1 MAIPSD
7 IKQQVYDLLSRSNI
21 SFVTADEESGVRI
34 GLTPG
39 QRVSAEVVTTLPNN
53 LTQVQVGSEQFKLD
67 LPMAVRPGQTLEMT
81 FVSAEPRS
89 TFALARPG
97 EGSPQV
103 SISDA
108 SRLLSLLVNE
118 EQALQTSE
126 PPPPVTVP
134 RLPSD
139 TTPASLS
146 DAGRWLSLL
155 EHTPGG
161 VSEQQM
167 YVLDRLN
174 AVLKSLPADSPAF
187 TAILDEA
194 VTYQPFVR
202 GGSSDTAGA
211 QALLLSAGQL
221 PYSSGNGIILDDDM
235 AKLLQALIRGNKL
248 ALLEAL
254 NQQAMPTGLIPGQQM
269 KGEVLSAL
277 GGGRFL
283 VQVADQALE
292 FIMPKGTRRGD
303 RINLFFIT
311 EEPVGTFLMARFGR
325 PGDSQ
330 VSETGRWLSNFLG
343 TTTAQLSADGVFT
356 ILRTLLSAPPSDA
369 SQLSSTLQQGVR
381 ESGLFYE
388 SHLARWFAGEYALE
402 DLLKEPQGRLSSGFL
417 QIAEKLGIP
426 LEKLLPGNLTG
437 GLADLMETMV
447 KQSGAASHER
457 ITDQQAL
464 PLLSEQLSALQN
476 SQILFRGDLFPGQ
489 HLEWTLTE
497 RDAHGGKSGKRERSW
512 ETTLNIELPLLG
524 AVGVKLRLDG
534 GHISMD
540 VRAEDSETVTF
551 LETGRSVLTEQ
562 LEAAGLTP
570 TEIVMRNAG

>member
-21 SFVTADEESGVRI
+21 SFVTADEEPGVRI

-39 QRVSAEVVTTLPNN
+39 QRVSAEVLSTLPNN
-53 LTQVQVGSEQFKLD
+53 LTQVKVGNEQFKLE
-67 LPMAVRPGQTLEMT
+67 LPITVRPGQSLEMT
-81 FVSAEPRS
+81 FVSDEPRT
-89 TFALARPG
+89 TFAIARPG
-97 EGSPQV
+97 GGGPEV
-103 SISDA
+103 SLSDA

-118 EQALQTSE
+118 EQALQTPE
-126 PPPPVTVP
+126 QKPPVAIPRLQPDAPPP
-134 RLPSD
+134 
-139 TTPASLS
+139 SLS

-174 AVLKSLPADSPAF
+174 AVLKSLPPDSPAF

-194 VTYQPFVR
+194 ITYQPFMR
-202 GGSSDTAGA
+202 GGGNPDTSGA
-211 QALLLSAGQL
+211 QALLLSSQQA

-254 NQQAMPTGLIPGQQM
+254 NQQTMSTGLMPGQQL

-277 GGGRFL
+277 GGGHFL
-283 VQVADQALE
+283 VQVAGQVLE
-292 FIMPKGTRRGD
+292 FIMPKGIRRGD
-303 RINLFFIT
+303 RLNLFYIT

-325 PGDSQ
+325 VGDSQ
-330 VSETGRWLSNFLG
+330 VSETGRWLSTFLG
-343 TTTAQLSADGVFT
+343 STTSQVPAEGVFN
-356 ILRTLLSAPPSDA
+356 ILRTLFSAPPSDA
-369 SQLSSTLQQGVR
+369 SQLSSALQQGVR
-381 ESGLFYE
+381 ESGIFYE
-388 SHLARWFAGEYALE
+388 SHLARWFAGEYPLE
-402 DLLKEPQGRLSSGFL
+402 DILREPQGLLSPRLL
-417 QIAEKLGIP
+417 QGIADQRT
-426 LEKLLPGNLTG
+426 LP
-437 GLADLMETMV
+437 M
-447 KQSGAASHER
+447 
-457 ITDQQAL
+457 
-464 PLLSEQLSALQN
+464 LSEQLSALQ
-476 SQILFRGDLFPGQ
+476 SGQLLFRGDLFPGQ
-489 HLEWTLTE
+489 QLEWTLAE
-497 RDAHGGKSGKRERSW
+497 RDAHGGKSGRRERSW

-524 AVGVKLRLDG
+524 AVGVRLRLDG
-534 GHISMD
+534 GRVSMD

-570 TEIVMRNAG
+570 VEIVMRNEE